1 MTKHRLPIILSAT
14 ALLVAVFGS
23 TPLGQAAGTA
33 LARTAVFAKN
43 AGKVNGIKAS
53 RTPKAGRLLA
63 LGPDAKLPRSAF
75 PDGVNT
81 PGPRGPQGPAGPKG
95 PQGPAGT
102 ISGVSAGGDLAGTF
116 PNPKIANGAVDSA
129 AVADR
134 TLRLEDFSVLHGKAT
149 VNLGPIAIGNCIT
162 HAIQLDGARFE
173 DVAIVKP
180 SANVSNGLVVFPV
193 SNGGDGRIQLRV
205 CNTTGSV
212 VDAPE
217 GSWAY
222 ALFRSN

>member
-1 MTKHRLPIILSAT
+1 MNRKLPIVLSAA
-14 ALLVAVFGS
+14 ALVVAVLGS
-23 TPLGQAAGTA
+23 TPLGHAAGGIVQTA
-33 LARTAVFAKN
+33 LFAKN

-53 RTPKAGRLLA
+53 RTPKAGQLVA
-63 LGPDAKLPRSAF
+63 LGANAKLPRSVF
-75 PDGVNT
+75 PAGIA
-81 PGPRGPQGPAGPKG
+81 GASGPQGPAGPKG

-102 ISGVSAGGDLAGTF
+102 IAGVAAGGDLAGSF
-116 PNPKIANGAVDSA
+116 PNPQLAGNAVDSA

-134 TLRLEDFSVLHGKAT
+134 SLRLADISVLNGKAT

-162 HAIQLDGARFE
+162 HEVPLAGALFG

-180 SANVSNGLVVFPV
+180 SYNISNGLVVFPV
-193 SNGGDGRIQLRV
+193 SSAGDGEIWLRV

-212 VDAPE
+212 LDAPE

-222 ALFRSN
+222 ALFRG

>member
-1 MTKHRLPIILSAT
+1 MNRKLPIILSAA
-14 ALLVAVFGS
+14 ALVGAALGS
-23 TPLGQAAGTA
+23 TPLGHAAGG
-33 LARTAVFAKN
+33 LVKTAVFAKN

-53 RTPKAGRLLA
+53 RTPRAGQLVA
-63 LGPDAKLPRSAF
+63 LGVDAKLPRSVVPA
-75 PDGVNT
+75 GIAGA
-81 PGPRGPQGPAGPKG
+81 PGRQGPAGPKG

-102 ISGVSAGGDLAGTF
+102 IAGVAAGGDLTGSF
-116 PNPKIANGAVDSA
+116 PNPQLAGNAVDGA

-134 TLRLEDFSVLHGKAT
+134 SLRLDDISVLNGKAA

-162 HAIQLDGARFE
+162 HHVPLPGARFN

-180 SANVSNGLVVFPV
+180 SANISNGLVVFPV
-193 SNGGDGRIQLRV
+193 SSGGDGEIWLRV

-212 VDAPE
+212 LDAPQ

-222 ALFRSN
+222 ALFRGE